1 MGSEEYRKK
10 IEKEVLAIIEEKL
23 KNQQMNSARAKEIAN
38 YILESFNH
46 ILQLTRYI
54 QSYKILIN
62 ISQNLYQ

>member
-23 KNQQMNSARAKEIAN
+23 KNQQVNSDRAKKIAN